1 MEDNSYIFFLLGLM
15 FCFSQIYLYFRREI
29 LKRIK
34 TNIKYYDSMCCILLG
49 LFTLNILTLF
59 SVLFSITS
67 FIIFFS
73 WLDWIL
79 YKNNPQHQ
87 LWWCYLTK
95 CNYFYLGVI
104 IFISVCLFYN
114 TYHLDGYIVTL
125 CIFFILSFGFFWKR
139 IKYQKKIG
147 LLMESRNIWSKII
160 NWIGKFIHNIFYY
173 TYQAGVIVIVLFLLF
188 RIILLPVIDPLDVD
202 SCLDGYFCK
211 EGNSFDD
218 CGDGKPCVI
227 TKEYCLEHNYKWI
240 EQLRSCDMNRKAT
253 NSNNTIQ

>member
-1 MEDNSYIFFLLGLM
+1 MEDNSYIYFLLGLI

-59 SVLFSITS
+59 SVLFNITS
-67 FIIFFS
+67 FITFFS
-73 WLDWIL
+73 WLDWVL
-79 YKNNPQHQ
+79 YKNDSQHQ
-87 LWWCYLTK
+87 LWWHQLTK
-95 CNYFYLGVI
+95 GNYFYLSVI
-104 IFISVCLFYN
+104 IFTFIGLFLQHKFY
-114 TYHLDGYIVTL
+114 LFSSTL
-125 CIFFILSFGFFWKR
+125 ICTMILLFGFFWKR
-139 IKYQKKIG
+139 IKQQKKIG
-147 LLMESRNIWSKII
+147 LFIDSRNVGSKII
-160 NWIGKFIHNIFYY
+160 NWIGKFTHNTFYY
-173 TYQAGVIVIVLFLLF
+173 TYQTGVIFFFLFLLF

-218 CGDGKPCVI
+218 CGDGKPCII

-240 EQLRSCDMNRKAT
+240 EQLRSCDMSGEVHKL
-253 NSNNTIQ
+253 